1 MILFRYDKVNLLYQ
15 GNILREDYYTQNKK
29 EILRIVKKKAFF
41 SINDIAIILDELKEE
56 NLVSNSLTQNDFYL
70 KLLDDGLVAHTITI
84 RDIEKI
90 RYTLNKQ
97 FNIYDFVY
105 SLEKNG
111 FFSMFTS
118 LNIQGLTNFRDNFI
132 FISKERMKR
141 VNFKS
146 KDITQEA
153 IDKAFTNKP
162 RRTKAYATIYNYNI
176 VILESNNTQEI
187 GIIKYKDYKISS
199 INRAFVEIISNI
211 QYSKTPD
218 DVIYEFKNLKDKL
231 DINEI
236 FNIIEKFDFVYPYYQ
251 LAGYYLEK
259 IGFLKEEL
267 SKFFNK
273 KTDLIFYTIK
283 NKEKYTLD
291 EYWAI
296 KY

>member
-1 MILFRYDKVNLLYQ
+1 MKK
-15 GNILREDYYTQNKK
+15 DYYTLNREK
-29 EILRIVKKKAFF
+29 IISIVKSKGFL
-41 SINDIAIILDELKEE
+41 SIDDISIILDELKEE

-70 KLLDDGLVAHTITI
+70 KLLEDGLVAHTITI

-90 RYTLNKQ
+90 RYTLNKE
-97 FNIYDFVY
+97 FDIYDFVY

-111 FFSMFTS
+111 FFPMFTS

-141 VNFKS
+141 VNFNS

-153 IDKAFTNKP
+153 IDKAFKNKP
-162 RRTKAYATIYNYNI
+162 RRTKAHNTIYNYNI
-176 VILESNNTQEI
+176 VMLESNNTQEI
-187 GIIKYKDYKISS
+187 GIINYNGYKISS
-199 INRAFVEIISNI
+199 INRAFIEIISNI

-218 DVIYEFKNLKDKL
+218 DVIYEFKNLKDNL

-259 IGFLKEEL
+259 IGFLKDEL
-267 SKFFNK
+267 YKFFNK

-291 EYWAI
+291 EYWSI

>member
-1 MILFRYDKVNLLYQ
+1 M
-15 GNILREDYYTQNKK
+15 REDYYTQNKK

-41 SINDIAIILDELKEE
+41 SINDITSILDELKEE

-70 KLLDDGLVAHTITI
+70 KLLDDGLVAYTITI

-90 RYTLNKQ
+90 RYTLNKE

-141 VNFKS
+141 VNFNS

-162 RRTKAYATIYNYNI
+162 RRTKAHDTIYNYN
-176 VILESNNTQEI
+176 VVMLESNNTQEI
-187 GIIKYKDYKISS
+187 GIINYNGYKISS

>member
-1 MILFRYDKVNLLYQ
+1 M
-15 GNILREDYYTQNKK
+15 REDYYTQNK
-29 EILRIVKKKAFF
+29 EQILYTLKKKGFF
-41 SINDIAIILDELKEE
+41 SINDITSILDELKEE

-90 RYTLNKQ
+90 RYTLNKE

-132 FISKERMKR
+132 FISKERRKR
-141 VNFKS
+141 VNFNS

-162 RRTKAYATIYNYNI
+162 RRTKAHDTIYNYNI

-187 GIIKYKDYKISS
+187 GIIKYKGYKISS
-199 INRAFVEIISNI
+199 INRVFVEIISNI

>member
-1 MILFRYDKVNLLYQ
+1 M
-15 GNILREDYYTQNKK
+15 REDYYTQNK
-29 EILRIVKKKAFF
+29 EQILYTLKKKGFF
-41 SINDIAIILDELKEE
+41 SINDITSILDELKEE

-70 KLLDDGLVAHTITI
+70 KLLDDGLVAYTITI

-90 RYTLNKQ
+90 RYTLNKE

-141 VNFKS
+141 VNFNS

-162 RRTKAYATIYNYNI
+162 RRTKAHDTIYNYNV

-187 GIIKYKDYKISS
+187 GIIKYKGYKISS

>member
-1 MILFRYDKVNLLYQ
+1 M
-15 GNILREDYYTQNKK
+15 REDYYTQNKK

-41 SINDIAIILDELKEE
+41 SINDITSILDKLKEE

-90 RYTLNKQ
+90 RYTLNKE

-187 GIIKYKDYKISS
+187 GIIKYKGYKISS

>member
-1 MILFRYDKVNLLYQ
+1 M
-15 GNILREDYYTQNKK
+15 REDYYTQNKK

-41 SINDIAIILDELKEE
+41 SINDITSILDKLKEE

-90 RYTLNKQ
+90 RYTLNKE

-162 RRTKAYATIYNYNI
+162 RRTKAYATIYNYNV

-187 GIIKYKDYKISS
+187 GIIKYKGYKISS

-218 DVIYEFKNLKDKL
+218 DVIYEFNNLKDKL

>member
-1 MILFRYDKVNLLYQ
+1 M
-15 GNILREDYYTQNKK
+15 REDYYTQNK
-29 EILRIVKKKAFF
+29 EQILYTLKKKRFF
-41 SINDIAIILDELKEE
+41 SINDITSILDELKEK

-70 KLLDDGLVAHTITI
+70 KLLNDGLVAHTITI

-90 RYTLNKQ
+90 RYTLNKE

-132 FISKERMKR
+132 FISKERRKR
-141 VNFKS
+141 VNFNS

-162 RRTKAYATIYNYNI
+162 RRTKAHDTIYNYNV

-259 IGFLKEEL
+259 IGYLKEEL
-267 SKFFNK
+267 SKFVNK

-291 EYWAI
+291 EYWGI

>member
-1 MILFRYDKVNLLYQ
+1 M
-15 GNILREDYYTQNKK
+15 REDYYTQNKK

-41 SINDIAIILDELKEE
+41 SINDITSILDELKEE

-70 KLLDDGLVAHTITI
+70 KLLDNGLVAYTITI

-90 RYTLNKQ
+90 RYTLNKE

-132 FISKERMKR
+132 FISKDRMKR
-141 VNFKS
+141 VNFNS

-153 IDKAFTNKP
+153 IDKALTNKP
-162 RRTKAYATIYNYNI
+162 RRTKAHDTIYNYNV

-187 GIIKYKDYKISS
+187 GIIKYKGYKISS
-199 INRAFVEIISNI
+199 INRVFVEIISNI

>member
-1 MILFRYDKVNLLYQ
+1 M
-15 GNILREDYYTQNKK
+15 REDYYTQNK
-29 EILRIVKKKAFF
+29 EQILYTLKKKGFF
-41 SINDIAIILDELKEE
+41 SINDITSILDELKEE

-70 KLLDDGLVAHTITI
+70 KLLNDGLVAHTITI

-90 RYTLNKQ
+90 RYTLNKE

-141 VNFKS
+141 VNFNS

-162 RRTKAYATIYNYNI
+162 RRTKAHDTIYNYNV

-187 GIIKYKDYKISS
+187 GIIKYKGYKISS

-259 IGFLKEEL
+259 IGFLKDEL

-283 NKEKYTLD
+283 NKENYTLD
-291 EYWAI
+291 EYWGI
-296 KY
+296 QY

>member
-1 MILFRYDKVNLLYQ
+1 M
-15 GNILREDYYTQNKK
+15 REDYYTQNKK

-41 SINDIAIILDELKEE
+41 SINDITSILDKLKEE

-90 RYTLNKQ
+90 RYTLNKE

-187 GIIKYKDYKISS
+187 GIIKYKGYKISS
-199 INRAFVEIISNI
+199 INRVFVEIISNI

-291 EYWAI
+291 EYWGI

>member
-1 MILFRYDKVNLLYQ
+1 M
-15 GNILREDYYTQNKK
+15 REDYYTQNK
-29 EILRIVKKKAFF
+29 EQILYTLKKKRFF
-41 SINDIAIILDELKEE
+41 SINDITSILDELKEK

-70 KLLDDGLVAHTITI
+70 KLLNDGLVAHTITI

-90 RYTLNKQ
+90 RYTLNKE

-132 FISKERMKR
+132 FISKERRKR
-141 VNFKS
+141 VNFNS

-162 RRTKAYATIYNYNI
+162 RRTKAHDTIYNYNV

-187 GIIKYKDYKISS
+187 GIIKYKDYKSSS

-259 IGFLKEEL
+259 IGYLKEEL

-291 EYWAI
+291 EYWGI
-296 KY
+296 RC

>member
-1 MILFRYDKVNLLYQ
+1 M
-15 GNILREDYYTQNKK
+15 REDYYTQNKK

-41 SINDIAIILDELKEE
+41 SINDITSILDKLKEE

-90 RYTLNKQ
+90 RYTLNKE

-187 GIIKYKDYKISS
+187 GIIKYKGYKISS
-199 INRAFVEIISNI
+199 INRVFVEIISNI

>member
-1 MILFRYDKVNLLYQ
+1 M
-15 GNILREDYYTQNKK
+15 REDYYTQNKK

-41 SINDIAIILDELKEE
+41 SINDITSILDELKEE

-90 RYTLNKQ
+90 RYTLNKE

-187 GIIKYKDYKISS
+187 GIIKYKGYKISS
-199 INRAFVEIISNI
+199 INRVFVEIISNI

>member
-1 MILFRYDKVNLLYQ
+1 M
-15 GNILREDYYTQNKK
+15 REDYYTQNK
-29 EILRIVKKKAFF
+29 EQILYTLKKKGFF
-41 SINDIAIILDELKEE
+41 SINDIANILDELKEK
-56 NLVSNSLTQNDFYL
+56 NLVSHSLTQNDFYL
-70 KLLDDGLVAHTITI
+70 KLLEDGLVAHTITI

-90 RYTLNKQ
+90 RYTLNKE

-162 RRTKAYATIYNYNI
+162 RRTKAHDTIYNYNV

-187 GIIKYKDYKISS
+187 GIINYNGYKISS

-218 DVIYEFKNLKDKL
+218 DVIYEFRNLKEKL

-259 IGFLKEEL
+259 IGFLKDEL

-273 KTDLIFYTIK
+273 KTNLIFYTIK

-291 EYWAI
+291 KYWGI

>member
-1 MILFRYDKVNLLYQ
+1 M
-15 GNILREDYYTQNKK
+15 REDYYTQNK
-29 EILRIVKKKAFF
+29 EQILYTLKKKRFF
-41 SINDIAIILDELKEE
+41 SINDITSILDELKEK

-70 KLLDDGLVAHTITI
+70 KLLNDGLVAHTITI

-90 RYTLNKQ
+90 RYTLNKE

-141 VNFKS
+141 VNFNS

-162 RRTKAYATIYNYNI
+162 RRTKAHDTIYNYNV

-259 IGFLKEEL
+259 IGYLKEEL

-291 EYWAI
+291 KYWGI

>member
-1 MILFRYDKVNLLYQ
+1 M
-15 GNILREDYYTQNKK
+15 REDYYTQNK
-29 EILRIVKKKAFF
+29 EQILYTLKKKGFF
-41 SINDIAIILDELKEE
+41 SINDITSILDELKEE

-90 RYTLNKQ
+90 RYTLNKE

-141 VNFKS
+141 VNFNS

-162 RRTKAYATIYNYNI
+162 RRTKAHDTIYNYNI

-187 GIIKYKDYKISS
+187 GIIKYKGYKISS
-199 INRAFVEIISNI
+199 INRVFVEIISNI

>member
-1 MILFRYDKVNLLYQ
+1 M
-15 GNILREDYYTQNKK
+15 REDYYTQNK
-29 EILRIVKKKAFF
+29 EQILYTLKKKRFF
-41 SINDIAIILDELKEE
+41 SINDITSILDELKEK

-70 KLLDDGLVAHTITI
+70 KLLNDGLVAHTITI

-90 RYTLNKQ
+90 RYTLNKE

-132 FISKERMKR
+132 FISKERRKR
-141 VNFKS
+141 VNFNS

-162 RRTKAYATIYNYNI
+162 RRTKAHDTIYNYNV

-259 IGFLKEEL
+259 IGYLKEEL

-291 EYWAI
+291 EYWGI
-296 KY
+296 RC